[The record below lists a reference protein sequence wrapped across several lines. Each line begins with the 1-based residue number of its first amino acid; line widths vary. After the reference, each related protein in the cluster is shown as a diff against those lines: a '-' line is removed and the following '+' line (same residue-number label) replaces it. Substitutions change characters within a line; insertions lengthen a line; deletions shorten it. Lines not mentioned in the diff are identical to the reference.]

1 MFDKC
6 IHALILSC
14 IGGSEVRKELNLM
27 LVLDRGVAVK
37 SATSRLFE
45 SGCCSCTGTLFEFHK
60 AQEPDENPEN

>member
-1 MFDKC
+1 
-6 IHALILSC
+6 
-14 IGGSEVRKELNLM
+14 M
-27 LVLDRGVAVK
+27 LFLDRGVAVK